1 MEFHRSSVGLLGFT
15 ISELGVVEKVDGLA
29 KNSGLQ
35 AYSRMLQVE
44 DKLVCCHTHKQIT
57 DLLTA
62 KDKSVVRAYVI
73 PPAPKGR

>member
-1 MEFHRSSVGLLGFT
+1 MEFHRSSVGLLGFA
-15 ISELGVVEKVDGLA
+15 ISEVGVVEKVDGLA

-62 KDKSVVRAYVI
+62 KERPIVRAYVI

>member
-1 MEFHRSSVGLLGFT
+1 MEFLRSPIGFLGFT
-15 ISELGVVEKVDGLA
+15 ISEVGMVEKVDGLA

-35 AYSRMLQVE
+35 VHSRMLQVE
-44 DKLVCCHTHKQIT
+44 DKLLCCHTHKQVT

-62 KDKSVVRAYVI
+62 REKPVVRAYVI